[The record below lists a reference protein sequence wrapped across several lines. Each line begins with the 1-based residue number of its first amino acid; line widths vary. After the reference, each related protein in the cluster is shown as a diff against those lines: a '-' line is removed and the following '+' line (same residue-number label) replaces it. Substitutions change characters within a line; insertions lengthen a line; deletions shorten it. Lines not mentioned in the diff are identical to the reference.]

1 MRKIISLAAIAAIV
15 GTVTFWTIVTHV
27 KSNAAHVQATEAS
40 APVSPHEIMVKQGTS
55 IPVVLRPGFET
66 PGWAYSGG
74 QL

>member
-15 GTVTFWTIVTHV
+15 GTVTFWTITHV

-55 IPVVLRPGFET
+55 IPVEYFAHPF
-66 PGWAYSGG
+66 
-74 QL
+74 